1 MSLDLIKSSKLIKQG
16 AEAVCYLCVALSID
30 VSLNRISRC
39 ALCWTSTV
47 HIRLGYT
54 PSIFDRLRSC
64 VPDAHLPH
72 AKKKCLLKMD
82 ENVSVWRVP
91 VART

>member
-16 AEAVCYLCVALSID
+16 AEAVCYLCVALPTD

-54 PSIFDRLRSC
+54 PSIFDPFRSC
-64 VPDAHLPH
+64 AGCTSPH
-72 AKKKCLLKMD
+72 AKKKMSFK
-82 ENVSVWRVP
+82 NG
-91 VART
+91 